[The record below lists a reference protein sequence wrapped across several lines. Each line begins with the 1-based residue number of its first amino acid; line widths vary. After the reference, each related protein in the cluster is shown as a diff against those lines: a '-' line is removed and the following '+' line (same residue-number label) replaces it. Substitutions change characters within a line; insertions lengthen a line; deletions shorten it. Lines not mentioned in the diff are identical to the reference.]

1 MKFTSMVGSDESD
14 MTALGN
20 DSRHNHL
27 RSVSAVVKGKYY
39 FAPLRTSSIAEIF
52 GAELRHYRGFLRDS
66 SATQHG
72 LDDSL
77 ALLLIFH
84 EVL

>member
-52 GAELRHYRGFLRDS
+52 VSLWHYQPLIDLCQGFGIRRTL
-66 SATQHG
+66 HCCYM
-72 LDDSL
+72 
-77 ALLLIFH
+77 
-84 EVL
+84 V